1 MTNVSAVAKVVIQ
14 NKINFH
20 YVRSP
25 DDWTNDPSQAYDFQS
40 LHVAAEFCREHDLKT
55 VHIIHGQFNDAAN
68 RFDAATKTIIEVPR
82 VRSWHE
88 DAARSGG
95 DALAG

>member
-1 MTNVSAVAKVVIQ
+1 VAKVVIQ
-14 NKINFH
+14 HKISFH

-25 DDWTNDPSQAYDFQS
+25 EDWTSDPSQAHDFQS
-40 LHVAAEFCREHDLKT
+40 LHLAAQFCREHDLKA
-55 VHIIHGQFNDAAN
+55 VHIIHGHFNEAAN

-82 VRSWHE
+82 VRSWDN
-88 DAARSGG
+88 DAARSGR